1 MNKLQKLKEIIEDE
15 YYLNPGQL
23 DELTRR
29 EPVVTARHALAYFLH
44 TEENMPR
51 NAINAILGSL
61 GHGTMR
67 HGVSRYGS
75 LLDTEQTTR
84 ERYKQIKQRINK
96 YVKTKHRP

>member
-75 LLDTEQTTR
+75 LLDTR
-84 ERYKQIKQRINK
+84 ERYKQIKQRI
-96 YVKTKHRP
+96 TRRF